1 MVISSRLRF
10 LRSAYKNSWI
20 KRKMLNRL
28 FSKYS
33 VTRPLNHISTLPYA
47 KSSNIKILKVRSI
60 LWPLTFFC
68 SPQKDFNWLLFSTFP
83 RYGGEERFEPLF
95 ACVYRLWWPGG
106 VQKIYLHCLCVCLC
120 LCWCCTVFERQRW
133 WWCSQSSSI
142 ISDLVSIRWIRE
154 VWILVNIYWGKRF
167 ELLFWSLQLTK
178 VFEDWDMASSVPKTK
193 RVRRKPTNATFTF

>member
-1 MVISSRLRF
+1 
-10 LRSAYKNSWI
+10 
-20 KRKMLNRL
+20 MLNRL

-60 LWPLTFFC
+60 LWPLTFFAHPKKILTDC
-68 SPQKDFNWLLFSTFP
+68 CF
-83 RYGGEERFEPLF
+83 PLF
-95 ACVYRLWWPGG
+95 LTTEEGRGLNHFLRVYITFGG
-106 VQKIYLHCLCVCLC
+106 REASKKIYLDF

-154 VWILVNIYWGKRF
+154 VWIVVNLYWGKRF
-167 ELLFWSLQLTK
+167 ELLSWSLQLTK

-193 RVRRKPTNATFTF
+193 RVRRKKTNATFI